1 MVVTITSRSSREEI
15 AAALDKLHK
24 AKSSTRTKKVF
35 DAYKHC
41 GVIKLKENPLVTQK
55 RLRDEWT

>member
-1 MVVTITSRSSREEI
+1 MVVTITSRSSQEEI
-15 AAALDKLHK
+15 ATALDKLHK
-24 AKSSTRTKKVF
+24 SKSATKTKKVF

-41 GVIKLKENPLVTQK
+41 GVIKLKEDPLVTQK